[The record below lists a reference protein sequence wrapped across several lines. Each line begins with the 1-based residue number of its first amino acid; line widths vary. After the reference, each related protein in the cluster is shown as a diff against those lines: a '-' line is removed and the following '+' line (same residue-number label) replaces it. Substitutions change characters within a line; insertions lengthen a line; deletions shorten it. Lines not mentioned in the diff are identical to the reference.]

1 MYTLSLQYCLQ
12 TRSRLN
18 QQAANFES
26 EIIRLE
32 GRIEIEIKAGREL
45 RRIQMEQRAS
55 AEAEGAAAEAKRAED
70 KVLKGCRNDRLL
82 TLSSN

>member
-70 KVLKGCRNDRLL
+70 KVL
-82 TLSSN
+82 